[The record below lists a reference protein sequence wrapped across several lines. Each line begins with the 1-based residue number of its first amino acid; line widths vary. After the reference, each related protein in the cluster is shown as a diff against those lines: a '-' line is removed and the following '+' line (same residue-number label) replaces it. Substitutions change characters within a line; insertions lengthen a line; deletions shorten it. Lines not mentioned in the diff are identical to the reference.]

1 MDGERL
7 VVSER
12 FCGPPGAGNGGY
24 VAGLVAQRL
33 GDRAEVTLRRPT
45 PVEAPLSL
53 CRAEDGWRLESAGDG
68 AVLVEGREAEPVLTR
83 MAIPPVPEFDVALA
97 ASRWTTSEHP
107 YPHCFVCGPARQAG
121 DGLRIFAGPLSC
133 EHAGVVAGAWVP
145 DASLAAADTQGRV
158 EPLFVWSALDCPGA
172 MVVIAES
179 PRPLLLARMVAE
191 VAGSVRVGER
201 CVVVGWRIAQEG
213 RKHWSGTALYGED
226 GALRGASEQLWIE
239 PRAAA

>member
-24 VAGLVAQRL
+24 VAGLVARRL
-33 GDRAEVTLRRPT
+33 GGRAEVTLRRPT

-53 CRAEDGWRLESAGDG
+53 CRGEDGWRLESAGDG
-68 AVLVEGREAEPVLTR
+68 AVLVEGREAEPVLAR
-83 MAIPPVPEFDVALA
+83 MAIPPVPDFEAAQA
-97 ASRWTTSEHP
+97 ASRRAPARHP
-107 YPHCFVCGPARQAG
+107 FPHCFVCGPARQTG
-121 DGLRIFAGPLSC
+121 DGLRIFAGPLSG
-133 EHAGVVAGAWVP
+133 EHAGVVAGTWMP
-145 DASLAAADTQGRV
+145 DASLAAADAQGRV
-158 EPLFVWSALDCPGA
+158 ETPFVWSALDCPGA

-179 PRPLLLARMVAE
+179 PRPLLLARMVGE